1 MHQELIRELSVITE
15 EERRI
20 LEGRKEIDQQIYTE
34 KKDMVIDSKKA
45 SPEGEAYS
53 GAAAHTVRAFSPTY
67 AQLYRSDLYVPGQDN
82 PYPERK
88 RSCS

>member
-34 KKDMVIDSKKA
+34 KK
-45 SPEGEAYS
+45 GY
-53 GAAAHTVRAFSPTY
+53 GH
-67 AQLYRSDLYVPGQDN
+67 
-82 PYPERK
+82 
-88 RSCS
+88 